1 MFLLREMSHILS
13 YIGSKIE
20 DPIDDLFGD
29 YSEGTFTITLIV
41 FNVAAAFLSIYF
53 LVYGVQ
59 HSLKIAM
66 LTVAAIY
73 ATMCV
78 MFSIL
83 TIIMENVSSDVAYYT
98 RAVVSSLLFMALVL
112 AILACPL
119 PITIS

>member
-1 MFLLREMSHILS
+1 MFLLRGVRHILS

-41 FNVAAAFLSIYF
+41 FDVAAAFLSIYF

-98 RAVVSSLLFMALVL
+98 RAIVNSFLIMSLLL
-112 AILACPL
+112 AMLACPQ
-119 PITIS
+119 P